1 MESHKPSGL
10 QSIALSPVSAESKLT
25 TYNYRATVIATT
37 VVTSLTT
44 FNRWVLFGA

>member
-10 QSIALSPVSAESKLT
+10 QSIALSPVSAESELT
-25 TYNYRATVIATT
+25 TYNYRATVATA

-44 FNRWVLFGA
+44 FNRGVLFGA